1 MKTAQPETI
10 WQEIWQEGRMS
21 SMIIVITLGVLMIIG
36 SLAALYMKN
45 MVSAI
50 ITVGSVSLLAS
61 LIYLILGAPDV
72 AMTEAAIGAALTAV
86 VFLFAWSRIRDM
98 KKENREND

>member
-1 MKTAQPETI
+1 MT
-10 WQEIWQEGRMS
+10 S
-21 SMIIVITLGVLMIIG
+21 LIIVITLGVLMIVG
-36 SLAALYMKN
+36 SLAALYMKSI
-45 MVSAI
+45 VSAI

-86 VFLFAWSRIRDM
+86 VFLFAWSRVRDM
-98 KKENREND
+98 KKEESDD